1 MEISVYSS
9 LDARKNKSLYRFRV
23 DCVDC
28 FRLISFLRFQ
38 NFCLVLMLLL
48 KDIKGLI

>member
-9 LDARKNKSLYRFRV
+9 LDVRVKNKSLYRFRV

-28 FRLISFLRFQ
+28 FPYDKFFEVSKFLFGSD
-38 NFCLVLMLLL
+38 VIIEIL
-48 KDIKGLI
+48 KV